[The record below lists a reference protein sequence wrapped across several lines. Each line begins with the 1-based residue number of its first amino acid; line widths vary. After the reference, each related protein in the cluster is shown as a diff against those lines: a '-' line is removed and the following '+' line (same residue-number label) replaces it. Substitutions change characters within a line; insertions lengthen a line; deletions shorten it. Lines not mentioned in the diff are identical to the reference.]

1 MTNREPSREEIEAAL
16 GDAAEVLGRKVG
28 ALDAEVGRWVGRAK
42 AAAWMLGALAIGLI
56 GWGAYA
62 ALTGT
67 GAYAASAIAAAIVLF
82 AAAQA
87 WRNLSKPVRASE
99 ILREE
104 AESRI
109 AVVGLA
115 GRLASFIGLGPKK
128 R

>member
-1 MTNREPSREEIEAAL
+1 